1 MDTLTYRAIID
12 QRQIGFLQSIL
23 DSYEGVAVVRSVDA
37 PAGIVELWIPPAFE
51 ELVNAIMTD
60 VAAEIGLQSYYKAQ
74 FRLAD

>member
-23 DSYEGVAVVRSVDA
+23 DSYEGIAVVRSVDA

-60 VAAEIGLQSYYKAQ
+60 VASEIGLQSYYNAQ